1 VLSGIGLREIVLRL
15 RRRAPGE
22 LDVNDGVETAAAKP
36 CRAACTAASAP
47 SNVKYARATLKIS
60 C

>member
-1 VLSGIGLREIVLRL
+1 VLRGIGLREIVLRL

-22 LDVNDGVETAAAKP
+22 LDVNGGVE
-36 CRAACTAASAP
+36 ASAP